1 MDFSLKSISIQK
13 IAAWLSP
20 MISAFIA
27 TGLTYGLVSNIF
39 IYLEDHYEA
48 LIHPNALI
56 SACVYTAVFT
66 PFLYITAP
74 IIDTL
79 LGNKY
84 AMTKGLSNGPDKD
97 KAPLTH
103 EDYTIAAIINRL
115 RKENGQ

>member
-1 MDFSLKSISIQK
+1 MDFSVKSISLQK

-20 MISAFIA
+20 MISTFIA
-27 TGLTYGLVSNIF
+27 TGLTYGLVSKIF

-48 LIHPNALI
+48 LINPDALI

-66 PFLYITAP
+66 PLLYITAP
-74 IIDTL
+74 VIDRL

-84 AMTKGLSNGPDKD
+84 AMSKGLSNGPDKD